1 MSHRIKHQ
9 DRWSR
14 GTFSVLASSDAN
26 LANLP
31 HMSYLPHLTLHFKD
45 GTSAFYFS
53 LSLPSRPRFTRLIVL
68 GALMVGGKRASA
80 VLRRRGIEH

>member
-14 GTFSVLASSDAN
+14 GTFSLLASSDAN